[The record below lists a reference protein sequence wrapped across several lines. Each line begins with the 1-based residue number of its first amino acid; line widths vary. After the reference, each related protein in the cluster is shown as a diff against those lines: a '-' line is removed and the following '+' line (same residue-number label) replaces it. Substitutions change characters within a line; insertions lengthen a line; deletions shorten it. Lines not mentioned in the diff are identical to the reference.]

1 MKEEL
6 VTVVEAVCR
15 AQAELAAY
23 LHSHDRNAELAI
35 INAVQDGLARKLDF
49 QGIVDLVG
57 EKVGE
62 TFQADTVAVVEHL
75 VAIDHPR
82 RRVSATWRRYRACT
96 PGSFDG
102 DRRSHASTSRS
113 PRKAT

>member
-35 INAVQDGLARKLDF
+35 AKL
-49 QGIVDLVG
+49 V
-57 EKVGE
+57 
-62 TFQADTVAVVEHL
+62 
-75 VAIDHPR
+75 
-82 RRVSATWRRYRACT
+82 
-96 PGSFDG
+96 
-102 DRRSHASTSRS
+102 
-113 PRKAT
+113 